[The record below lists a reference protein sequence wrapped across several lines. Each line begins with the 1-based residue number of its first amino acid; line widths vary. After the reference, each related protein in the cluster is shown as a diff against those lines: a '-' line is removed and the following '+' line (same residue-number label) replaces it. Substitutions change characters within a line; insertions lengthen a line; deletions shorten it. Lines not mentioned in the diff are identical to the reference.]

1 MTQKIKSLAPL
12 GATDECVIVPLR
24 GTDWGGCAVSPGF
37 VPLRGTHLGFDSL
50 AALRA
55 TRAFGAGRE
64 GVIADMPRHVPTLGA
79 QSPRLNCEGVIREI
93 RCFIMAHRRNPHA
106 GTARDHPT
114 LTPVR
119 RNFGC
124 SIFFDF

>member
-1 MTQKIKSLAPL
+1 MARPVAATLLRVSPLGLTEFRQGWSAAEPLCMTQKIKPLAPL
-12 GATDECVIVPLR
+12 GAADECVIVPLR

-64 GVIADMPRHVPTLGA
+64 GIIADMLRP
-79 QSPRLNCEGVIREI
+79 
-93 RCFIMAHRRNPHA
+93 
-106 GTARDHPT
+106 
-114 LTPVR
+114 
-119 RNFGC
+119 
-124 SIFFDF
+124 